1 MQFRHMENTPSPFVG
16 SYVFLA
22 GLSGAAMLLSSLLD
36 LTRGRGAESA
46 VRRSRYLAL
55 LAPTI
60 SAACLVADLHTPKR
74 FYNMMRVFKR
84 TSPLSLGSWLLVGF
98 GRSAGITAAAQ
109 FLADRVCGLDWL
121 RWIARI
127 TQLPGAIAGGGLA
140 TYTGALF
147 SATSTP
153 LWAAAPRALA
163 VRFGAASIASAA
175 AAMGLRERR
184 SLTGRDLDSVAIAA
198 LTAEFA
204 AILAA
209 DHDCSRAGVTSAL
222 PPSPGTV
229 TEQYAGT
236 GLGTALPLGLHIASL
251 LLTRRRSR
259 LLSGAASLA
268 ILGGSL
274 AMRCGVMAAGNA
286 SARRPGTSLRFAR
299 PAPR

>member
-1 MQFRHMENTPSPFVG
+1 MRTLRIFSI
-16 SYVFLA
+16 
-22 GLSGAAMLLSSLLD
+22 GL
-36 LTRGRGAESA
+36 
-46 VRRSRYLAL
+46 
-55 LAPTI
+55 
-60 SAACLVADLHTPKR
+60 
-74 FYNMMRVFKR
+74 F
-84 TSPLSLGSWLLVGF
+84 
-98 GRSAGITAAAQ
+98 
-109 FLADRVCGLDWL
+109 
-121 RWIARI
+121 
-127 TQLPGAIAGGGLA
+127 
-140 TYTGALF
+140 
-147 SATSTP
+147 
-153 LWAAAPRALA
+153 
-163 VRFGAASIASAA
+163 
-175 AAMGLRERR
+175 
-184 SLTGRDLDSVAIAA
+184 AIAA